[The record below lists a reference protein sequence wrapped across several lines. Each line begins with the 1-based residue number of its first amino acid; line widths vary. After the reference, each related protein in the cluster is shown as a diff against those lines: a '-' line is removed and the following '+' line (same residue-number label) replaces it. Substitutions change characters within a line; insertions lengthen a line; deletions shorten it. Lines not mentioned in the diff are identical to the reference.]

1 MDLVFDP
8 PHGVA
13 PLRLGM
19 TLQEAVA
26 AAPREW
32 GQASVLRRSEDD
44 AMAEWTLDHVGVQA
58 MAEEDGV
65 VVTAIELWW
74 PGEGRVFSTRVLLDG
89 DEVFTTPAQ
98 EVFARRQPRLA
109 GRHVAARVP
118 RDPRRVPGFHPTD
131 FPGGRAGRGQA
142 ATLCHLGP
150 RRRQGLLRLPLR
162 VIGDRGVRPG

>member
-98 EVFARRQPRLA
+98 EVFARAVSRGWRVGTSQPEYPVIPGVSLGFTRQTSQE
-109 GRHVAARVP
+109 VE
-118 RDPRRVPGFHPTD
+118 RDAD
-131 FPGGRAGRGQA
+131 
-142 ATLCHLGP
+142 
-150 RRRQGLLRLPLR
+150 RLPRCVTSVLVGAKDYYDYR
-162 VIGDRGVRPG
+162 YE